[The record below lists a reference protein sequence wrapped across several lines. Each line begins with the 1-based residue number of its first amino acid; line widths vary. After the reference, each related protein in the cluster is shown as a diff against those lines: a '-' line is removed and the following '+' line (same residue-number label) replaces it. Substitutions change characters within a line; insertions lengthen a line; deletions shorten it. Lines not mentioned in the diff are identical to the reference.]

1 MNRIERINQE
11 YESLYSTL
19 IKNKSLLEE
28 EKGKLQEKFRTIHES
43 KLNNSDAI
51 QIILD
56 ISELKYRLNELS
68 NALQQLQN
76 MKQSFENK
84 MEHEEQECFDMYR
97 DYKKHHKIMA
107 LFMPP
112 ITNGT
117 FDLTEQGFNQAQK
130 SIEEF
135 KQLYSSVME
144 LTLFDRTVEDSK
156 TNSKSTSESIE
167 SHAIKKKG
175 YESMNKYEELIL
187 LQKYI
192 GKYRVSLN
200 EQLQNAKGENI
211 YIEDLRIDDIGV
223 LRKNLDSITDRDALD
238 SKLAEVSK
246 AILALTNIEISFS
259 TPTTTIL
266 SDDQVDQ
273 LETNRIN
280 ELKRALAEFK
290 RNFQPVLKETFLNL
304 AYENGAYNDLESE
317 EKQEKFESELTDKL
331 QSGQISKED
340 YEALQYG
347 LMYCSSNER
356 EQVSPI
362 KKEPNK
368 LVYDDKVDRGDNSYE
383 EFVMIKD
390 IIERYGAR
398 QKLAFDRDK
407 DGLTS
412 TSSQALYSQMLIDDS
427 TNYQIASNL
436 LNKLSNIEM
445 LLSASTSTSS
455 EIGSDLLSGE
465 LLKFKQENFDQ
476 IAIIMSE
483 SYMALRDTRE
493 KYDNVTLYSDPRTQ
507 SGQEFEIE
515 LRDLLTKGSISQED
529 YDIFTYTMGYYVA
542 DYYRDEPKST
552 QVLGK
557 ETLEELKDTQY
568 IDSTFQTISHDEQI
582 RRNNANLEQSQI

>member
-1 MNRIERINQE
+1 MNKLERINQE

-43 KLNNSDAI
+43 KLNNSEAI
-51 QIILD
+51 QIMLD

-84 MEHEEQECFDMYR
+84 VEHAKQECFDMYR

-117 FDLTEQGFNQAQK
+117 FDLTEQGFNQEQK
-130 SIEEF
+130 RIEEF
-135 KQLYSSVME
+135 KQLYSSVIE
-144 LTLFDRTVEDSK
+144 LTLFDRTIEDSK
-156 TNSKSTSESIE
+156 TNLKSTSVSIE
-167 SHAIKKKG
+167 SHARKKKG
-175 YESMNKYEELIL
+175 YESMNKYEELKL

-192 GKYRVSLN
+192 EKYRVSLN
-200 EQLQNAKGENI
+200 EQLQTAKGENI
-211 YIEDLRIDDIGV
+211 SIEDLRIDDIGV

-266 SDDQVDQ
+266 SDDQVDK

-368 LVYDDKVDRGDNSYE
+368 LVYDDKVDKGDNSYE
-383 EFVMIKD
+383 ELVMIRE

-427 TNYQIASNL
+427 TNWQIASNL

-445 LLSASTSTSS
+445 LLSSSTSTSS

-493 KYDNVTLYSDPRTQ
+493 KYDNITLYSDPRTQ

-515 LRDLLTKGSISQED
+515 LRDLLNKGAISQED

-557 ETLEELKDTQY
+557 EILEELKDTQY

-582 RRNNANLEQSQI
+582 RSNNANMEQSQI